1 MERLGS
7 RYEYEYAAAL
17 LEVAFADASA
27 RELRR
32 GWGPK
37 EKDELMEWRGPVGWL
52 ALFVR
57 DPDGEGARGI
67 AKPVGGVAAI
77 AW

>member
-1 MERLGS
+1 MNICVGGI
-7 RYEYEYAAAL
+7 
-17 LEVAFADASA
+17 ASILVRSSTEIC

-37 EKDELMEWRGPVGWL
+37 EKDELMEWRGPGGWV

-77 AW
+77 AWRFF

>member
-1 MERLGS
+1 M
-7 RYEYEYAAAL
+7 
-17 LEVAFADASA
+17 ADASA
-27 RELRR
+27 RELRS

-52 ALFVR
+52 VLLVR

-67 AKPVGGVAAI
+67 AKPVEGVAAM
-77 AW
+77 ARSSKTVLCQRGWAGL